1 MSLSQRGAT
10 DVEPLVNAIML
21 WLSLNFALPLG
32 ADQPLIRQ
40 VPPDRLVAIHYGGMS
55 GRPPDLNILGAY
67 DARTRTIY
75 LRDDWDSRNATDVS
89 VLVHELVHY
98 LQDRAGLSFECP
110 ATREAPAYAAQQRWM
125 EFYGTD
131 LHAAFG
137 IDAMTLKLRTAC
149 LPN

>member
-1 MSLSQRGAT
+1 M
-10 DVEPLVNAIML
+10 EPLINAIML
-21 WLSLNFALPLG
+21 WLSLNFALPLV
-32 ADQPLIRQ
+32 ADQPLIRH
-40 VPPDRLVAIHYGGMS
+40 VSPDRLVAIHYGGMS
-55 GRPPDLNILGAY
+55 GRSADATVLGAY
-67 DARTRTIY
+67 DARYRTIY

-98 LQDRAGLSFECP
+98 LQDRAGTSFECP
-110 ATREAPAYAAQQRWM
+110 LAREAPAYAAQQRWL

-131 LHAAFG
+131 LHAAFA

>member
-1 MSLSQRGAT
+1 
-10 DVEPLVNAIML
+10 VEPLVNAIML

-55 GRPPDLNILGAY
+55 GRSSDPTILGAY

-75 LRDDWDSRNATDVS
+75 LRDDWDSRNALDVS

-110 ATREAPAYAAQQRWM
+110 ATREAPAYAAQQRWL

-137 IDAMTLKLRTAC
+137 IDAMTLKLRTTC

>member
-1 MSLSQRGAT
+1 M
-10 DVEPLVNAIML
+10 EPLINAIML

-32 ADQPLIRQ
+32 ADQPLIRH
-40 VPPDRLVAIHYGGMS
+40 VPPDRLFAIHYGGMTE
-55 GRPPDLNILGAY
+55 RPPDPTILGAY

-75 LRDDWDSRNATDVS
+75 LRNDWDSRNATDVS

-98 LQDRAGLSFECP
+98 LQDRVGLSFECP
-110 ATREAPAYAAQQRWM
+110 AAREVPAYAAQQRWL

>member
-1 MSLSQRGAT
+1 M
-10 DVEPLVNAIML
+10 EPLINAIML
-21 WLSLNFALPLG
+21 WLSLNFTLPLG
-32 ADQPLIRQ
+32 ADQPIIRHVQ
-40 VPPDRLVAIHYGGMS
+40 PERLVAIHYGGMS
-55 GRPPDLNILGAY
+55 GGPPDPTVMGAY

-75 LRDDWDSRNATDVS
+75 LRDDWDSRDATDVS

-110 ATREAPAYAAQQRWM
+110 VAREAHAYAAQQRWL

-137 IDAMTLKLRTAC
+137 IDAMTLKLRTVC

>member
-1 MSLSQRGAT
+1 M
-10 DVEPLVNAIML
+10 EPLVNAIML

-32 ADQPLIRQ
+32 ADQPLIRH

-55 GRPPDLNILGAY
+55 GRPPDPTVLGAY

-75 LRDDWDSRNATDVS
+75 LRDDWNSLNALDVS

-110 ATREAPAYAAQQRWM
+110 ATRETPAYAAQQRWL